1 MMMML
6 WKYIPTIVVVV
17 VVIEPEKESGL
28 QQVIGSYLLV
38 SDSREL
44 LWRQFYQGDPSGINC
59 RIHHQS
65 YSSALAQ
72 CTISLNSASVYYDY
86 FIRRYLW
93 EIWGVIKYLGS
104 KKVT

>member
-1 MMMML
+1 M
-6 WKYIPTIVVVV
+6 

-72 CTISLNSASVYYDY
+72 CTISLNYASVYYDLLEDTY
-86 FIRRYLW
+86 GRYG
-93 EIWGVIKYLGS
+93 E
-104 KKVT
+104 